1 MHAQYFALINLNW
14 NIQIWKNQ
22 LPAQILYPITIP
34 DSEHHVT
41 EIILL
46 KVDLEAE
53 DYDYSFG
60 APSMSN
66 YSTLGTLD
74 TRYWPSDQSEAC
86 ILPSA
91 QSEAYILTS
100 DQSEACL

>member
-1 MHAQYFALINLNW
+1 MTNEHIKILGQNGAVHDLCKEAREDYNMEAEVRNVTFIAGMNV
-14 NIQIWKNQ
+14 NI
-22 LPAQILYPITIP
+22 
-34 DSEHHVT
+34 V
-41 EIILL
+41 LL

-74 TRYWPSDQSEAC
+74 TR
-86 ILPSA
+86 
-91 QSEAYILTS
+91 
-100 DQSEACL
+100 

>member
-1 MHAQYFALINLNW
+1 MHDLCKEAREDYNMEAEVRIVTFTAVNV
-14 NIQIWKNQ
+14 NI
-22 LPAQILYPITIP
+22 
-34 DSEHHVT
+34 V
-41 EIILL
+41 LL

-74 TRYWPSDQSEAC
+74 TR
-86 ILPSA
+86 
-91 QSEAYILTS
+91 
-100 DQSEACL
+100 